1 MTDIFLSYKRE
12 DQGTA
17 KSLAEALEAK
27 GWSVWWDPRLRAGE
41 RFDDVIEKTLQE
53 ARCVVV
59 LWSARSIQ
67 SQYVKDEASYAL
79 KLGKLIPAA
88 IEKVEPPFRFQG
100 LHTIDLSGWDG
111 AAGFAA
117 LRRLTEDLSARLGAP
132 QPAAQTQAKQTTDE
146 DLARARALVEEVQ
159 QTFAEREVIYQTEL
173 DDPEAE
179 RLRRRAVAGD
189 MDAAFD
195 LGVRYRN
202 GQGVPKDLSVSY
214 DWLHRARIS
223 GHAGAKAL
231 LKKVDQR
238 KV

>member
-1 MTDIFLSYKRE
+1 MSDIFLSYKRE

-17 KSLAEALEAK
+17 KRLAEALEAR
-27 GWSVWWDPRLRAGE
+27 GWSVWWDPRLQAGE

-53 ARCVVV
+53 VRCVVV

-79 KLGKLIPAA
+79 KLGKLVPAA
-88 IEKVEPPFRFQG
+88 IETVEPPFRFQG

-111 AAGFAA
+111 APGFPA
-117 LRRLTEDLSARLGAP
+117 LRKLAEDLSVRLGAP
-132 QPAAQTQAKQTTDE
+132 QPAPQAQAKWTTDE
-146 DLARARALVEEVQ
+146 DLARAKALVEQVQ
-159 QTFAEREVIYQTEL
+159 QTFAEREVVYNTEL
-173 DDPEAE
+173 EDPEAE
-179 RLRRRAVAGD
+179 RLRQRAAAGD

-202 GQGVPKDLSVSY
+202 GQGVPKNLSISY

-223 GHAGAKAL
+223 GLVGAKAL
-231 LKKVDQR
+231 LKKVDQG